1 MPGAG
6 IYLVL
11 DSASTAGR
19 PLEQIA
25 KAAVEGG
32 IKTVQLRCKDMSA
45 AGFLEE
51 LLACARHTSGHATLL
66 VNDRIDVYLAA
77 RAAGADVQGIHLGQS
92 DIPAGLAREL
102 IGPTAVLGLSAAA
115 PAEIAAANLLNE
127 RAPGTI
133 DYLGVG
139 AVHAT
144 PTKKDHP
151 QPLGYSGLAGIT
163 ASSALGAVAIGGLDA
178 SDIPGVLSS
187 GATGMAVVRAICA
200 ATDPRA
206 ATKNLLTL
214 WEGTTP

>member
-1 MPGAG
+1 MPGTG

-11 DSASTAGR
+11 DSASCAGR
-19 PLEQIA
+19 PLAEIA
-25 KAAVEGG
+25 RAAVEGG
-32 IKTVQLRCKDMSA
+32 IKTVQLRCKGMA
-45 AGFLEE
+45 ASMFLHEVIS
-51 LLACARHTSGHATLL
+51 CARHTSGHAALL
-66 VNDRIDVYLAA
+66 VNDRVDVYLAA
-77 RAAGADVQGIHLGQS
+77 RAAGADVQGVHIGQS
-92 DIPAGLAREL
+92 DLPAALVRGL
-102 IGPTAVLGLSAAA
+102 IGPQAVLGLSAAT
-115 PAEIAAANLLNE
+115 PAEVTAANLLNE

-151 QPLGYSGLAGIT
+151 EPLGYGGLARIVS
-163 ASSALGAVAIGGLDA
+163 SSALGTVAIGGLDA
-178 SDIPGVLSS
+178 PDIPGVASS

-200 ATDPRA
+200 AADPCA